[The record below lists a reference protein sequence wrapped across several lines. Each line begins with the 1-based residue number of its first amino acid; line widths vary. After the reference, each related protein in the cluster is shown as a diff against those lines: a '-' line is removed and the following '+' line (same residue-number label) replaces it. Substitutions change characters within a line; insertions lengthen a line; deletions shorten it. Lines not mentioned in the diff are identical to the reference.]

1 MSRKE
6 LNGERTRH
14 DTTRT
19 MVLQELASPSGITWV
34 EELAVMAK
42 DQDWMHGNV
51 PYEKL
56 VGSCLPD
63 LDSSNV
69 G

>member
-1 MSRKE
+1 MGGQE
-6 LNGERTRH
+6 LNGKRPRH
-14 DTTRT
+14 DATGS
-19 MVLQELASPSGITWV
+19 MALQKLASPGGIARV
-34 EELAVMAK
+34 EEFAVMAK